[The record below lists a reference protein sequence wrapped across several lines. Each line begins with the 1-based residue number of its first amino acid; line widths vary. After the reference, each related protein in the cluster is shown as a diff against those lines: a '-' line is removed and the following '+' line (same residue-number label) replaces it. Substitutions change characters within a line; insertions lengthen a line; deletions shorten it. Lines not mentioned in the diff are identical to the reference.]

1 MSFNKKKLSIREQAS
16 LDKKKSERKHQ
27 RRFDSFLKNYKQSTI
42 SSAIDDMRSDGKV
55 PIVIDH
61 KTTIWVNAEKC
72 YKNDQGLWIK
82 K

>member
-16 LDKKKSERKHQ
+16 LDKKKNERKHQ

-42 SSAIDDMRSDGKV
+42 SSAIDDMRLDGKV

-61 KTTIWVNAEKC
+61 KTTIWVNVEKC
-72 YKNDQGLWIK
+72 YKNNQGLWIK